1 MEDVFSPQ
9 LHFPFVKIILEIRP
23 FPQPW
28 CRSRMSGNPLRQ
40 SSSNINHPLVTH
52 VMFTPHFGA
61 GFNPPIL
68 FGMYDVEE
76 LVLPASENLLVSY
89 LCKVTAFAS
98 SRQITEFVCI
108 ENGHSGRDN
117 CVEGFR
123 FRLGSSGCARVGPVL
138 GAATKS
144 PVLLF
149 RAERSF
155 HKKEGSGV

>member
-1 MEDVFSPQ
+1 MFLPPQ
-9 LHFPFVKIILEIRP
+9 LPFPFVKIILEIRP
-23 FPQPW
+23 FPQHW

-40 SSSNINHPLVTH
+40 SSCNINHPLVTH

-61 GFNPPIL
+61 GFIPPIL

-89 LCKVTAFAS
+89 LCKVTAFVS

-108 ENGHSGRDN
+108 ENGHSSRDN

-123 FRLGSSGCARVGPVL
+123 LLLGCSGCARAGLLL
-138 GAATKS
+138 GARTES
-144 PVLLF
+144 PAVLFGAEGFF
-149 RAERSF
+149 R
-155 HKKEGSGV
+155 